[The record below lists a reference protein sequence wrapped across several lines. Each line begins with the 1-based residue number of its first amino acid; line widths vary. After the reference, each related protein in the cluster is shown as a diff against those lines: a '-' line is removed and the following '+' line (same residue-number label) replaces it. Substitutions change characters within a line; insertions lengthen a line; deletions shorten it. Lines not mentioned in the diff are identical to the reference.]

1 METKIENLMLKTG
14 YVLVE
19 PQPDSTS
26 SFSSEHKKYERKSI
40 GTIVLSAAS
49 RELRPFYRV
58 GSKVVFDDAHSI
70 GITAGGKSYEVLSED
85 DILGIFD
92 EEEE

>member
-1 METKIENLMLKTG
+1 MENKIENLMLKTG

-70 GITAGGKSYEVLSED
+70 GITAGGKSYEVLPED